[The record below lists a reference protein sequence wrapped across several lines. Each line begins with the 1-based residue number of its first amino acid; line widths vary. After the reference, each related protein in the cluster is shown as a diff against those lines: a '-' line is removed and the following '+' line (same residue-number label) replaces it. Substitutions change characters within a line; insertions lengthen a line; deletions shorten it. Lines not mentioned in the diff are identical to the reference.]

1 MRKQHYRFAH
11 TVLMTN
17 VLLDPEAFWSRLESL
32 GDAALLPSWQ
42 ESADGLGPDDLV
54 QGTPSVQPMSP
65 APDARALVITMPAPQ
80 SMTEC
85 YWVALVRVGQS
96 PPRYFVAERG
106 ADTEAGGV
114 RAYWA
119 EWKRAPGGGVMRVRG
134 EDLPSITPDA
144 LLAAAMSECRF
155 IPPGAPGAMPGPPMG
170 GPGMPGM
177 PGMGGPGMPGMPGP
191 GMPGP
196 GMPGPYGQ
204 APYGGPPNGPYPQ
217 QGMGPGGYNY
227 PPGQGGFGAPM
238 GGFSPPKKS
247 NAARYGCFGCLG
259 VFVFLVLVGGLLL
272 YLEEGKGLHPPDTEV
287 ANVPVRPG
295 VPFKVEFV
303 WNDWGYAFNNIFLVV
318 EDGQKDGGSF
328 EVKSTVSC
336 DGSSYEEKKTISVP
350 GYEVKKLDDKG
361 SSFSAWIYLADHY
374 QHSSSR
380 TVTCTGTVTP
390 TKGTWTKAHI
400 GVTQRQRPSD
410 FFAR

>member
-42 ESADGLGPDDLV
+42 ESADGLGPEDLV
-54 QGTPSVQPMSP
+54 QGTPTVQPMSP

-106 ADTEAGGV
+106 ADAEGGRV

-134 EDLPSITPDA
+134 DDLPAITPEA
-144 LLAAAMSECRF
+144 LLSVAVSECQF
-155 IPPGAPGAMPGPPMG
+155 VPPGAAPPGGMPGPGMAPMP
-170 GPGMPGM
+170 GPGMYG
-177 PGMGGPGMPGMPGP
+177 PGP

-217 QGMGPGGYNY
+217 QGMPPGNY
-227 PPGQGGFGAPM
+227 PPGQWGPGGARM

-247 NAARYGCFGCLG
+247 NAAKYGCFGCLG
-259 VFVFLVLVGGLLL
+259 FFVFVLLVGGILL

-303 WNDWGYAFNNIFLVV
+303 WNDWGYAFNNIFLVI
-318 EDGQKDGGSF
+318 EDGQKDGGQF
-328 EVKSTVSC
+328 EVQSTVSC
-336 DGSSYEEKKTISVP
+336 EGRGYEEKKTISVP
-350 GYEVKKLDDKG
+350 GYDVKKLDDKG

-374 QHSSSR
+374 KHGSPH

-390 TKGTWTKAHI
+390 TKGSWTKAHI